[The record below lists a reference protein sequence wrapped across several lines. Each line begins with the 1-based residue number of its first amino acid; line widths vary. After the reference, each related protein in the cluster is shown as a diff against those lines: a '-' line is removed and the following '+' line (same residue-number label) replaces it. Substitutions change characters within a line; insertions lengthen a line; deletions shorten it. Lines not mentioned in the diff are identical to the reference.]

1 MRQEILVIGAGMV
14 GTCTALELA
23 LRGHAVTLLDRR
35 MPGQETSY
43 GNAGVIQREAVEP
56 YPMPRKLGFLLSAAL
71 GREPSISYHPSA
83 MLAVL
88 PRLWQYWRASAPAR
102 HAAISRDYA
111 ALIAHATSEHA
122 RLIKLAD
129 ASTLVRR
136 EGLRLAF
143 RNHTPFA
150 AAVQD
155 AARLERQYGIA
166 FHALDS
172 TALAHAEPAFHTPLA
187 GAVHWLDSWSV
198 SDPGKLVERYAALFQ
213 QHGGRF
219 VQGDGLTLRQRGARW
234 QADSAEGRI
243 DATHAVVA
251 LGPWAETLTRRLGY
265 RLPLFVKRGYH
276 RHYAGGPQPMVPILD
291 AERGY
296 VMSPQSR
303 GLRITTGAEIARIDA
318 PPTPHQLARAEQ
330 SARQLLDLGTPVE
343 STPWLGSRPCVAD
356 MLPII
361 GGAGLHDKLWFNFG
375 HGHQGFTLGP
385 ASARLLADLIDGAP
399 PFISAQGY
407 SPQRFQA
414 GEARPAS

>member
-1 MRQEILVIGAGMV
+1 MKSEILVIGAGMV

-23 LRGHAVTLLDRR
+23 LRGHTVTLLDRR
-35 MPGQETSY
+35 APGQETSY

-71 GREPSISYHPSA
+71 GRDPSVSYHPSA
-83 MLAVL
+83 VLAAL
-88 PRLWQYWRASAPAR
+88 PRLWQYWRASAPGR

-122 RLIKLAD
+122 RLMQMAGAD
-129 ASTLVRR
+129 ALVRR

-143 RNHTPFA
+143 RTGKPFA
-150 AAVQD
+150 AALQD
-155 AARLERQYGIA
+155 AARLERRYGIG
-166 FHALDS
+166 FRALDS
-172 TALAHAEPAFHTPLA
+172 TELARAEPAFHTPLA
-187 GAVHWLDSWSV
+187 GAVDWLDSWSV

-213 QHGGRF
+213 QRGGRL
-219 VQGDGLTLRQRGARW
+219 VQGDGLTLRQCGAAW
-234 QADSAEGRI
+234 QADSVEGRI
-243 DATHAVVA
+243 DAAHAVIA

-276 RHYAGGPQPMVPILD
+276 RHYAGGAQPAVPTLD

-318 PPTPHQLARAEQ
+318 RPTPQQLALAEQ

-343 STPWLGSRPCVAD
+343 PTPWMGSRPCVAD
-356 MLPII
+356 MLPVI
-361 GGAGLHDKLWFNFG
+361 GGAGWHAKLWFNFG

-385 ASARLLADLIDGAP
+385 ASARLLADLIDGVP
-399 PFISAQGY
+399 PFIDARGY
-407 SPQRFQA
+407 SPQRFL
-414 GEARPAS
+414 AR